1 MIIQEGIMRRFII
14 GCTAALLGASPAA
27 AEVKSAEDN
36 GFSIVWA
43 ATVAAPPDRI
53 WAELGQVGHWW
64 NPAHSWSGEA
74 TNLSL
79 TPVETRHSG
88 VEVGEKLS
96 KSKGSV
102 EHLRVVFADPERL
115 LRLTGGLGP
124 LQSMAVSGVMDWGM
138 KPVAGGTEL
147 TLRYTVS
154 GAISGGGKALAPAVD
169 GVLGEQFKRL
179 TAVVGK
185 K

>member
-1 MIIQEGIMRRFII
+1 MRRVII
-14 GCTAALLGASPAA
+14 GCTAALMAASPAA

-74 TNLSL
+74 ANLSL
-79 TPVETRHSG
+79 TPVAG
-88 VEVGEKLS
+88 GCFCEKLP

-102 EHLRVVFADPERL
+102 EHLHVVFADPERL

-147 TLRYTVS
+147 TLRYAVS
-154 GAISGGGKALAPAVD
+154 GAIPGGGKGLAPAVD

-179 TAVVGK
+179 TALVEK